1 MRAVAEK
8 IEKNKVKL
16 TIELDNE
23 RFARAL
29 NRVYKRIAN
38 EIDIPGFRR
47 GKAPKFLLDRYVGK
61 EKIRYEAIEDIF
73 SDVYREAVKMSNI
86 SPVSQPVIENIEDTS
101 DKLVLELKVDVKPEV
116 KLGQYKGIEV
126 EKPSVEVS
134 DEEIQKE
141 LEYLQR
147 ANANLVV
154 VNDGELQ
161 DGDVAII
168 DFTGYI
174 DGKPFDNG
182 SAKNYSLTIGSGSF
196 IAGFEDQL
204 LGLKPG
210 EEREIK
216 VTFPKDY
223 HIEMLAGKEASFNV
237 KLNEI
242 KRYELPPLD
251 DEFAKEVSEFDTL
264 EELKKDI
271 FNKTREVKEQKVD
284 SEVQRNLIKK
294 VISNSEMEIPDSMIE
309 RQIDR
314 MVEEMYHELRARG
327 IELSDCLRKFNYT
340 LEDIREKIR
349 DEAEFIIKKGLVL
362 DAIAESENLKAS
374 DEEVDKEISEIAE
387 RLKQDLE
394 KFKQTIAKEGDLD
407 IIKLD
412 ISRRKVIDFLLDN
425 AVIVKKDN

>member
-362 DAIAESENLKAS
+362 DAITESENLKAS

>member
-327 IELSDCLRKFNYT
+327 IELSDYLRKFNYT

>member
-309 RQIDR
+309 RQLDR

>member
-251 DEFAKEVSEFDTL
+251 DELAKEVSEFDTL

-327 IELSDCLRKFNYT
+327 IELSDYLRKFNYT
-340 LEDIREKIR
+340 LEDIREKMR

>member
-196 IAGFEDQL
+196 IPGFEDQL

-309 RQIDR
+309 RQMDR

-327 IELSDCLRKFNYT
+327 IELSDYLRKFNYT
-340 LEDIREKIR
+340 LEDIREKMR

>member
-251 DEFAKEVSEFDTL
+251 DELAKEVSEFDTL

-309 RQIDR
+309 RQLDR

-327 IELSDCLRKFNYT
+327 IELSDYLRKFNYT

>member
-147 ANANLVV
+147 VNANLVV

-242 KRYELPPLD
+242 KRYELPPLG
-251 DEFAKEVSEFDTL
+251 DELAKEVSEFDTL
-264 EELKKDI
+264 KELKKDI

-309 RQIDR
+309 HQLDR

-327 IELSDCLRKFNYT
+327 IELSDYLRKFNYT

>member
-309 RQIDR
+309 RQLDR

-327 IELSDCLRKFNYT
+327 IELSDYLRKFNYT

>member
-154 VNDGELQ
+154 VNDSELQ

-327 IELSDCLRKFNYT
+327 IELSDYLRKFNYT

-349 DEAEFIIKKGLVL
+349 DEAEFIIKKGLML

>member
-327 IELSDCLRKFNYT
+327 IELSDYLRKFNYT

-349 DEAEFIIKKGLVL
+349 DEAEFIIKKGLML

>member
-154 VNDGELQ
+154 VNDSELQ

-327 IELSDCLRKFNYT
+327 IELSDYLRKFNYT

>member
-284 SEVQRNLIKK
+284 S
-294 VISNSEMEIPDSMIE
+294 
-309 RQIDR
+309 
-314 MVEEMYHELRARG
+314 
-327 IELSDCLRKFNYT
+327 
-340 LEDIREKIR
+340 
-349 DEAEFIIKKGLVL
+349 
-362 DAIAESENLKAS
+362 
-374 DEEVDKEISEIAE
+374 
-387 RLKQDLE
+387 
-394 KFKQTIAKEGDLD
+394 
-407 IIKLD
+407 
-412 ISRRKVIDFLLDN
+412 
-425 AVIVKKDN
+425 

>member
-216 VTFPKDY
+216 VT
-223 HIEMLAGKEASFNV
+223 
-237 KLNEI
+237 
-242 KRYELPPLD
+242 
-251 DEFAKEVSEFDTL
+251 
-264 EELKKDI
+264 
-271 FNKTREVKEQKVD
+271 
-284 SEVQRNLIKK
+284 
-294 VISNSEMEIPDSMIE
+294 
-309 RQIDR
+309 
-314 MVEEMYHELRARG
+314 
-327 IELSDCLRKFNYT
+327 
-340 LEDIREKIR
+340 
-349 DEAEFIIKKGLVL
+349 
-362 DAIAESENLKAS
+362 
-374 DEEVDKEISEIAE
+374 
-387 RLKQDLE
+387 
-394 KFKQTIAKEGDLD
+394 
-407 IIKLD
+407 
-412 ISRRKVIDFLLDN
+412 
-425 AVIVKKDN
+425 

>member
-16 TIELDNE
+16 IIELDNE

-327 IELSDCLRKFNYT
+327 IELSDYLRKFNYT

-349 DEAEFIIKKGLVL
+349 DEAEFIIKKGLML

>member
-327 IELSDCLRKFNYT
+327 IELSDYLKKFNYT

-349 DEAEFIIKKGLVL
+349 DEAEFIIKKGLML

>member
-73 SDVYREAVKMSNI
+73 SDIYREAVKMSNI

-327 IELSDCLRKFNYT
+327 IELSDYLRKFNYT
-340 LEDIREKIR
+340 LEDIHEKIR
-349 DEAEFIIKKGLVL
+349 DEAEFIIKKGLML